1 MAAEC
6 GCGAGA
12 LRPRGELG
20 GGTVY
25 EWAKQNI
32 GRYYLPIII
41 GIVAMLLGVAIGYGI
56 GLRNAGTDIHNNGN
70 GIDAVREQYQH
81 IEVNQRQITS
91 GLAGAVERSDAAAA
105 RAGRIE
111 ERAGAAAQSVGEAG
125 RLLDECQQII
135 GRVRNRGKTGTAP
148 Y

>member
-1 MAAEC
+1 MYDVSE
-6 GCGAGA
+6 
-12 LRPRGELG
+12 LRPNGKEI
-20 GGTVY
+20 
-25 EWAKQNI
+25 A
-32 GRYYLPIII
+32 
-41 GIVAMLLGVAIGYGI
+41 VAILIVVILLVAVFCTGYML
-56 GLRNAGTDIHNNGN
+56 GLRNAGTDVSNNGIR
-70 GIDAVREQYQH
+70 IDDVREQYQR

-135 GRVRNRGKTGTAP
+135 GTVRNRGKK
-148 Y
+148 

>member
-1 MAAEC
+1 MYDYF
-6 GCGAGA
+6 
-12 LRPRGELG
+12 RGLWENREKAVFVGL
-20 GGTVY
+20 
-25 EWAKQNI
+25 
-32 GRYYLPIII
+32 
-41 GIVAMLLGVAIGYGI
+41 IVAFLLVAVCWICYCL
-56 GLRNAGTDIHNNGN
+56 GLRNAGGDVSDN
-70 GIDAVREQYQH
+70 GIRIDDVREQYQH

-135 GRVRNRGKTGTAP
+135 GTVRNRGKK
-148 Y
+148 